1 MMSIQTED
9 SSTIEENDYNID
21 FVIDVITKEAPK
33 EKRLTKQVL
42 YTLFSAK
49 SNDPVAFY
57 QNDYENPM
65 LAPFSLEYLITRLT
79 ANFYRK

>member
-1 MMSIQTED
+1 MGKLRIYLL
-9 SSTIEENDYNID
+9 ENDS
-21 FVIDVITKEAPK
+21 V
-33 EKRLTKQVL
+33 
-42 YTLFSAK
+42 TL
-49 SNDPVAFY
+49 FY